1 MIFPSLGRPASDI
14 EQYIYESNSVGRD
27 TDTIVFAI
35 EKACNEHPADFQS
48 LIEYLKINGKR
59 RNTKKLH
66 NNERGHFPWTEAV
79 RA

>member
-1 MIFPSLGRPASDI
+1 MISPSLERPASDI
-14 EQYIYESNSVGRD
+14 EQYIYESSSAERD
-27 TDTIVFAI
+27 TDTIVFAV
-35 EKACNEHPADFQS
+35 EKAYNEHPADFQS
-48 LIEYLKINGKR
+48 LIEYLKINGRR